1 MYANSLEHYDPLHFW
16 HYVHKHLDHKS
27 GNKKIGRNAERKVFT
42 VPPQQEGDTLR
53 AVWSSES
60 QGDAAQ
66 GVERSSRLLFRLPA
80 CLCDIK
86 SL

>member
-1 MYANSLEHYDPLHFW
+1 MTHFT
-16 HYVHKHLDHKS
+16 S
-27 GNKKIGRNAERKVFT
+27 GTMSINILTTSQETKKIGRNAERKVFT

-66 GVERSSRLLFRLPA
+66 GVERSSRLLFLHPA
-80 CLCDIK
+80 CLGDSK